1 MMEPKP
7 DGSTTTVEQTQLRDS
22 LKLALDVWR
31 FQIDSYWTRN
41 SYFVTF
47 HTAIMAA
54 VWEITKNKDLP
65 CSRRLA
71 AEGFCYAGMFLA
83 LLWLV
88 NNIRVHQY
96 ILYWWRK
103 AEGIEKLLGG
113 PEYARLVLGYDKHR
127 LPKLIPGDYHLWMN
141 SIPVLFLIVWIG
153 IRVLCF

>member
-1 MMEPKP
+1 M
-7 DGSTTTVEQTQLRDS
+7 EQTQLRDT
-22 LKLALDVWR
+22 LKLALDAWR

-65 CSRRLA
+65 DSRRLA
-71 AEGFCYAGMFLA
+71 AGGFCYAGMILA

-113 PEYARLVLGYDKHR
+113 PEDARLVLGYDKHR

>member
-1 MMEPKP
+1 M
-7 DGSTTTVEQTQLRDS
+7 DQTHLRET
-22 LKLALDVWR
+22 LKVALEAWR

-41 SYFVTF
+41 SYFATF

-65 CSRRLA
+65 DSRRFA

-83 LLWLV
+83 FLWLV

-96 ILYWWRK
+96 ILYWWGR

-113 PEYARLVLGYDKHR
+113 PEETRLVYDYDKHR
-127 LPKLIPGDYHLWMN
+127 LPKRIRGDYHLWMN
-141 SIPVLFLIVWIG
+141 SVPVLFAAIWIA
-153 IRVLCF
+153 IRILCF